1 MSKQYHMPK
10 YHKRKE
16 FEERLKEQYKTNNKT
31 VYDRE
36 YPIEKMTKVYN
47 KNPGG
52 LINELRKADKEELFY
67 MYNNLN
73 ITLQKI
79 LYYKTNREK
88 YIEKII
94 KIIKIYNINK

>member
-10 YHKRKE
+10 YLKRKE
-16 FEERLKEQYKTNNKT
+16 FEERLKEQYKTNNK
-31 VYDRE
+31 VIYDRE
-36 YPIEKMTKVYN
+36 YQLEEMVKIYN
-47 KNPGG
+47 KNPDGM
-52 LINELRKADKEELFY
+52 IEELRKADKEELFY

-79 LYYKTNREK
+79 IYYKTNREK

-94 KIIKIYNINK
+94 KLIKVYNINK

>member
-10 YHKRKE
+10 YIKRKE
-16 FEERLKEQYKTNNKT
+16 FEERLKEQYKTNNK
-31 VYDRE
+31 VIYDRE
-36 YPIEKMTKVYN
+36 CQLEEMTKIYN
-47 KNPGG
+47 KNPDGM
-52 LINELRKADKEELFY
+52 IRELRKADKEELFY

-79 LYYKTNREK
+79 LYYKTNKEK

-94 KIIKIYNINK
+94 KLIKVYNINK